1 MKNLENK
8 EIFAR
13 NLRRFLDA
21 RGMQDKD
28 LVEVTGASQTAISE
42 WLNAKK
48 YPRIDKIENLY
59 VHTTICRHYMP
70 RNMTRKNRPCSVL
83 IQYGISTGL
92 IIRAPVFSQPALK
105 LFFDCFFISPHRPTG

>member
-28 LVEVTGASQTAISE
+28 LVEVTGAS
-42 WLNAKK
+42 
-48 YPRIDKIENLY
+48 
-59 VHTTICRHYMP
+59 
-70 RNMTRKNRPCSVL
+70 
-83 IQYGISTGL
+83 
-92 IIRAPVFSQPALK
+92 
-105 LFFDCFFISPHRPTG
+105 